1 MIQEYYIE
9 AWSDFD
15 KLVFENSWNDEIKR
29 HRTDFVFRGLS
40 HSNYSLESS
49 LNRICKNKLH
59 LESALL
65 RNFKKYS
72 SLEIRDSNNFW
83 EIVSLA
89 QHHGLPT
96 RLLDWSFSPYVAA
109 HFATENFTHYDSDGV
124 IWCIDFVKCREYL
137 PESLKK
143 ILNDN
148 MANTF
153 SIDMLKDVI
162 KDFEFLEKLE
172 NNSKGFPLFFE
183 PPSLDSRIINQYALF
198 SVMSNSHQIISDWLE
213 NHNDLGFKIIIP
225 ASAKLEI
232 RDKLDQ
238 ININERSVYP
248 GMDGLCKWLR
258 RHYTPTESIYK
269 TKKD

>member
-1 MIQEYYIE
+1 MIQEYRIKN
-9 AWSDFD
+9 WSDFD
-15 KLVFENSWNDEIKR
+15 SVVFKDSWNSEIKR

-40 HSNYSLESS
+40 HSIYPLKPS
-49 LNRICKNKLH
+49 LNRICSNKLD
-59 LESALL
+59 LEKALL

-72 SLEIRDSNNFW
+72 SLEIKDSSNFW

-109 HFATENFTHYDSDGV
+109 HFATESFSHYNVDGA
-124 IWCIDFVKCREYL
+124 IWCIDFVKCREFL
-137 PESLKK
+137 PDSLKG
-143 ILNDN
+143 ILKDN

-162 KDFEFLEKLE
+162 KDFESLEKLE
-172 NNSKGFPLFFE
+172 NNSEGFPLFFE
-183 PPSLDSRIINQYALF
+183 PPSLDGRIINQYALF
-198 SVMSNSHQIISDWLE
+198 SVMSNSQQIISDWLE
-213 NHNDLGFKIIIP
+213 NHNELGFKIIIP

-238 ININERSVYP
+238 ININERSIYP
-248 GMDGLCKWLR
+248 GIDGLCRWLC
-258 RHYTPTESIYK
+258 RHYTPTENIK
-269 TKKD
+269 TK

>member
-1 MIQEYYIE
+1 MIKEYYIE
-9 AWSDFD
+9 SWSDFD
-15 KLVFENSWNDEIKR
+15 KLVFKNSWNNEIKR
-29 HRTDFVFRGLS
+29 HRSDFVFRGLS
-40 HSNYSLESS
+40 CSTYCLEPS
-49 LNRICKNKLH
+49 LNRNCKDKLH

-72 SLEIRDSNNFW
+72 SLEIRDSNNFL

-109 HFATENFTHYDSDGV
+109 HFATEDFTLYNADGA
-124 IWCIDFVKCREYL
+124 IWCIDFVKCREFL
-137 PESLKK
+137 PGNLNRILK
-143 ILNDN
+143 DN

-162 KDFEFLEKLE
+162 NDFEILEQLE
-172 NNSKGFPLFFE
+172 NKYESFPLFFE

-198 SVMSNSHQIISDWLE
+198 SVMSNSQQIISDWLE
-213 NHNDLGFKIIIP
+213 NYNELGFKIIIP
-225 ASAKLEI
+225 ASTKLEI

-238 ININERSVYP
+238 ININERTIYP
-248 GMDGLCKWLR
+248 GIDGLCKWLR
-258 RHYTPTESIYK
+258 RHYTPTETIIAK
-269 TKKD
+269 